1 MSIPHDAQFIR
12 FDVEP
17 TLPDALSALHTI
29 AHNLWWSWQS
39 DAVALFIRLDP
50 VLWRTTRHNPVLML
64 KRVPQPRLDELA
76 KDTQYLRALQDVA
89 DRLQRHRDRPGWFAS
104 EHGGAPTTPKTIA
117 YFCAEF
123 ALTESLRIYSGGLG
137 VLAGDHLKSASELGL
152 PLIAVGL
159 LYRHGYF
166 QQYLTPDG
174 WQMEDRPTQDFDK
187 LPVKPVHT
195 AEGKPVRVSV
205 RLPKRDVTVA
215 LWRAEVGR
223 VPLYLLDTDLPENNP
238 EDRRITAQLYGGD
251 METRIQQEMV
261 LGIAGVRALQ
271 AIGIRPDVCHMNE
284 GHSAFLALERIRNL
298 IAEHGLTFDQARQAA
313 MASHVFTTHT
323 PVPAGIDRF
332 PAELVRQYLA
342 GYPEGLKLDME
353 GLLALG
359 RDDVF
364 NKDEPFSMATLAIRT
379 SDWCNGVSALHG
391 EVSRSM
397 WQRIW
402 PGVPEREV
410 PIGHV
415 TNGIHA
421 NTWLAR
427 PLAEAID
434 AQLGGRSRHTQPEDQ
449 SVLEKVHDV
458 PDEQLWAIHEDRRR
472 KLIDFTQR
480 EDPGRP
486 TRLGPVR
493 HADNDLDPSALT
505 VGFARRFATYKRGN
519 LFLRDE
525 ARLIR
530 LLRDEDRPIQFI
542 IAGKSHP
549 ADGGG
554 KDLIQQIVRFT
565 QAHGLAGR
573 IVFLE
578 NYNMHVARYLVQGCD
593 VWLNNPRR
601 GMEASGTSGMKAALN
616 GGLNC
621 SILDG
626 WWDEAYNEQ
635 VGWAIGYREEHS
647 SPDTADEVESRSLYA
662 LLENT
667 IIPMFYER
675 DDQGLPREWIA
686 MMKESIA
693 QLGPVYNTNRMVRQ
707 YAEQYYL
714 PAADRKAQLSEDG
727 LAGSVSRAAQID
739 ALRGAWPGVRFV
751 HVQCNESGPIS
762 PGSRLRIEADVTL
775 NGLSAEAVRVQAL
788 IGRVDSDGRLQD
800 TQAIDL
806 DADGSD
812 GHTTR
817 YTLDHPATTCGGFGV
832 ALRVLPGGPLMEGV
846 TEPGLIRWHG
856 EHASTPEVIELPE
869 PVL

>member
-1 MSIPHDAQFIR
+1 MPTPDYAKLQR

-17 TLPDALSALHTI
+17 TLPDALAPLRTI

-39 DAVALFIRLDP
+39 DAVALFIQLDP
-50 VLWRTTRHNPVLML
+50 DLWRSTRHNPAAML
-64 KRVPQPRLDELA
+64 KLAPQARLDELA
-76 KDTQYLRALQDVA
+76 ADRKYLDVVQEVA
-89 DRLQRHRDRPGWFAS
+89 GRLQRHRERPGWFAT
-104 EHGGAPTTPKTIA
+104 EHADAEASPNSIA

-174 WQMEDRPTQDFDK
+174 WQMEDRPRQDFGK
-187 LPVKPVHT
+187 LPVVPVKNDS
-195 AEGKPVRVSV
+195 GDPVRVTV

-215 LWRAEVGR
+215 LWKAQVGR
-223 VPLYLLDTDLPENNP
+223 VPLYLLDTDLPENSA
-238 EDRRITAQLYGGD
+238 EDREITAQLYGGD
-251 METRIQQEMV
+251 MDMRIRQEVV
-261 LGIAGVRALQ
+261 LGIGGVRALE
-271 AIGIRPDVCHMNE
+271 ASGIRPDVCHMNE
-284 GHSAFLALERIRNL
+284 GHSAFLALERIRRL
-298 IAEHGLTFDQARQAA
+298 IEQHDLTFDQARQQA

-332 PAELVRQYLA
+332 PAALVRSYMAEYHDALR
-342 GYPEGLKLDME
+342 LDME

-391 EVSRSM
+391 EVSRKM

-421 NTWLAR
+421 STWLAR
-427 PLAEAID
+427 DLAEAID
-434 AQLGGRSRHTQPEDQ
+434 EQVGNRDRHTSPENQ
-449 SVLEKVHDV
+449 DV
-458 PDEQLWAIHEDRRR
+458 IAAVRDIPDGKLWAIHESRRG
-472 KLIDFTQR
+472 KLIEFTKR
-480 EDPGRP
+480 DDPTRP
-486 TRLGPVR
+486 ARLGPVR
-493 HADNDLDPSALT
+493 HADNDLDPKALT
-505 VGFARRFATYKRGN
+505 IGFARRFATYKRGN
-519 LFLRDE
+519 LFLRD
-525 ARLIR
+525 ADRLIK

-565 QAHGLAGR
+565 HAHGLAGR

-626 WWDEAYNEQ
+626 WWDEASNDQ
-635 VGWAIGYREEHS
+635 VGWDIGYREEHS
-647 SPDTADEVESRSLYA
+647 SPDTADDVESRSLYS

-667 IIPMFYER
+667 IIPMFYDR
-675 DDQGLPREWIA
+675 DAQGVPKRWVG

-707 YAEQYYL
+707 YAEQFYL
-714 PAADRKAQLSEDG
+714 PALKRQAALGADGMK
-727 LAGSVSRAAQID
+727 GSVARAAEKD
-739 ALRGAWPGVRFV
+739 MLRASWPGVRITDV
-751 HVQCNESGPIS
+751 RRDSVGPVKQGGQVRS
-762 PGSRLRIEADVTL
+762 VAVVELG
-775 NGLSAEAVRVQAL
+775 GLSTEAVRVQAVL
-788 IGRVDSDGRLQD
+788 GKVDEDGRMQDSRTLDLQP
-800 TQAIDL
+800 TGT
-806 DADGSD
+806 DGD
-812 GHTTR
+812 TTR
-817 YTLDHPATTCGGFGV
+817 YALDLPAEQCGGFGV
-832 ALRVLPGGPLMEGV
+832 ALRVVPGGALMRGV

-856 EHASTPEVIELPE
+856 EPAASPVVDPIPEA
-869 PVL
+869 VL

>member
-1 MSIPHDAQFIR
+1 MPIPHDAKTLR
-12 FDVEP
+12 YEVEP
-17 TLPDALSALHTI
+17 TLPGALQPLHTI

-39 DAVALFIRLDP
+39 DAVSLFIRLDP
-50 VLWRTTRHNPVLML
+50 VLWRSTRHNPVLML
-64 KRVPQPRLDELA
+64 KRVPQQRLDDLA
-76 KDTQYLRALQDVA
+76 KDKQYLADLEEVA
-89 DRLQRHRDRPGWFAS
+89 GRLQRHRERPGWFADA
-104 EHGGAPTTPKTIA
+104 HTGGGTAPKTIA

-187 LPVKPVHT
+187 LPVSPVL
-195 AEGKPVRVSV
+195 AEDGKPVRVSV
-205 RLPKRDVTVA
+205 RMPKRDVTVA

-223 VPLYLLDTDLPENNP
+223 VPLYLLDTDLRENSP

-261 LGIAGVRALQ
+261 LGIAGVRALER
-271 AIGIRPDVCHMNE
+271 IGIRPDVCHMNE
-284 GHSAFLALERIRNL
+284 GHSAFLALERVRNL
-298 IAEHGLTFDQARQAA
+298 IAKHGLTFDQARQAA

-332 PAELVRQYLA
+332 PAELVRRYLA
-342 GYPEGLKLDME
+342 DYPEGLKLDME

-391 EVSRSM
+391 EVSRGM
-397 WQRIW
+397 WQRVW
-402 PGVPEREV
+402 PGVPQREV

-434 AQLGGRSRHTQPEDQ
+434 TQLGGRDRHTRPEDQ
-449 SVLEKVHDV
+449 EVLAAVRDL

-472 KLIDFTQR
+472 KLIEFTQR
-480 EDPGRP
+480 EDPARP
-486 TRLGPVR
+486 ARLGPVR
-493 HADNDLDPSALT
+493 HADNDLDPAALT
-505 VGFARRFATYKRGN
+505 IGFARRFATYKRGN
-519 LFLRDE
+519 LFLRD
-525 ARLIR
+525 ADRLVR

-667 IIPMFYER
+667 IIPMFYDR
-675 DDQGLPREWIA
+675 DDRGVPRQWVG

-714 PAADRKAQLSEDG
+714 PAADRQAKLSAEG
-727 LAGSVSRAAQID
+727 LAGSVARAAQID
-739 ALRGAWPGVRFV
+739 ALRAAWPGVRFV
-751 HVQCNESGPIS
+751 HVQREGAGPVH
-762 PGSRLRIEADVTL
+762 PGGRLRIATDVTL
-775 NGLSAEAVRVQAL
+775 NGLSAESVRVQAVL
-788 IGRVDSDGRLQD
+788 GRVD
-800 TQAIDL
+800 
-806 DADGSD
+806 ADGVWHDARVLDLVAEGADS
-812 GHTTR
+812 HTAR
-817 YTLDHPATTCGGFGV
+817 YTLDHPVESCGGFGA
-832 ALRVLPGGPLMEGV
+832 ALRVVPGGPLMQGV
-846 TEPGLIRWHG
+846 TVPGLIRWHG
-856 EHASTPEVIELPE
+856 EQATAPEPVEVPE

>member
-1 MSIPHDAQFIR
+1 MPIPHDATTLR
-12 FDVEP
+12 YEVEP
-17 TLPDALSALHTI
+17 TLPGALQPLQTI
-29 AHNLWWSWQS
+29 ANNLWWSWQS
-39 DAVALFIRLDP
+39 DAVSLFIRLDP
-50 VLWRTTRHNPVLML
+50 VLWRSTRHNPVLML
-64 KRVPQPRLDELA
+64 KRVPQQRLDDLA
-76 KDTQYLRALQDVA
+76 KDTQYLSDLEEVA
-89 DRLQRHRDRPGWFAS
+89 GRLQRHRERPGWFADAHAGDS
-104 EHGGAPTTPKTIA
+104 TAPKTIA

-187 LPVKPVHT
+187 LPVSPVLT
-195 AEGKPVRVSV
+195 EDGKPVRVSV

-223 VPLYLLDTDLPENNP
+223 VPLYLLDTDLRENTP

-261 LGIAGVRALQ
+261 LGIAGVRALET
-271 AIGIRPDVCHMNE
+271 IGIRPDVCHMNE
-284 GHSAFLALERIRNL
+284 GHSAFLSLERIRNL

-342 GYPEGLKLDME
+342 DYPEGLKLDME

-391 EVSRSM
+391 EVSRGM

-402 PGVPEREV
+402 PNVPQREV

-434 AQLGGRSRHTQPEDQ
+434 TQLGGRDRHTRPEDQ
-449 SVLEKVHDV
+449 EVLAAVRDL
-458 PDEQLWAIHEDRRR
+458 PDEQLWAIHEDRRH
-472 KLIDFTQR
+472 KLIGFTQR
-480 EDPGRP
+480 EDPARP
-486 TRLGPVR
+486 ARLGPVR
-493 HADNDLDPSALT
+493 HADNDLDPAALT
-505 VGFARRFATYKRGN
+505 IGFARRFATYKRGN
-519 LFLRDE
+519 LFLRD
-525 ARLIR
+525 ADRLVR

-626 WWDEAYNEQ
+626 WWDEAYNDQ

-667 IIPMFYER
+667 IIPMFYDR
-675 DDQGLPREWIA
+675 DDRGIPRQWVG

-714 PAADRKAQLSEDG
+714 PAAVRQAKLSEEG
-727 LAGSVSRAAQID
+727 LAGSVARAAQID
-739 ALRGAWPGVRFV
+739 ALRAAWPGVRFI
-751 HVQCNESGPIS
+751 HVQRDGEGPVH
-762 PGSRLRIEADVTL
+762 PGGRLRIAADVTL
-775 NGLSAEAVRVQAL
+775 NGLSTESVRVQAVL
-788 IGRVDSDGRLQD
+788 GQV
-800 TQAIDL
+800 
-806 DADGSD
+806 DADGVWHDARVLDLVAEGADS
-812 GHTTR
+812 HTTR
-817 YTLDHPATTCGGFGV
+817 YTLDHPAASCGGFGV
-832 ALRVLPGGPLMEGV
+832 ALRVVPGGPMVQGV
-846 TEPGLIRWHG
+846 TVPGLIRWHG
-856 EHASTPEVIELPE
+856 ERATAPEPVDVPE